1 MTDPLLLTIDEG
13 LARLT
18 LNRPASLNAFDADL
32 AHAWRDATAE
42 AVGRDDVG
50 AILIE
55 GSGRAFCAGGDVI
68 AMSTGM
74 AGGHEITALAHVINA
89 GILSLT
95 TSAVPVV
102 AAAHGTT
109 AGGGLGILMCSD
121 YAVVGASSKIGS
133 RYANIG
139 LTPDL
144 SVSAQLA
151 RAVGERRA
159 LQLLLQDRMLSAHE
173 AVEWGLVAEAVAAPD
188 AEAGARAEAGPEAE
202 ADAVRRR
209 AEQIARSWLDG
220 AAGAYGQAKRL
231 VRSQPSRSFE
241 EQLSVEADSI
251 GAAFDTPDAQAR
263 IAGFAAA
270 SRTR

>member
-1 MTDPLLLTIDEG
+1 MSDPILFTVDDG

-32 AHAWRDATAE
+32 AMAWRDVTAE
-42 AVGRDDVG
+42 AVGRDDVR
-50 AILIE
+50 AILLDAA
-55 GSGRAFCAGGDVI
+55 GRAFCAGGDVV
-68 AMSTGM
+68 AMATTMGSG
-74 AGGHEITALAHVINA
+74 ADITSLAHVINE

-95 TSAVPVV
+95 QSAIPVV

-133 RYANIG
+133 LYANIG

-159 LQLLLQDRMLSAHE
+159 LQLVLQDRLLSAEE
-173 AVEWGLVAEAVAAPD
+173 AVEWGLVAEAVTAAD
-188 AEAGARAEAGPEAE
+188 ADAE
-202 ADAVRRR
+202 ADAVRAR
-209 AEQIARSWLDG
+209 AEQIARFWLAG

-231 VRSQPSRSFE
+231 VRSQPSRSFAAQLAE
-241 EQLSVEADSI
+241 EARSI
-251 GAAFDTPDAQAR
+251 GAAFETADAKAR
-263 IAGFAAA
+263 VAGFAA
-270 SRTR
+270 SRAGGR